1 MELLHMNTEYTVK
14 TIWGDYAVLLDEDGE
29 ESRLALALLPPE
41 VCEGD
46 RIVCEGFEYSI
57 KK

>member
-1 MELLHMNTEYTVK
+1 MSVEYTVK
-14 TIWGDYAVLLDEDGE
+14 AIWGDYAVLLTDDGIE
-29 ESRLALALLPPE
+29 NRLALALLPPE

-46 RIVCEGFEYSI
+46 RILCDGLEYTI